1 MNKVLKLTKTSNR
14 EILLLISAFLLLNL
28 VRLGLFLL
36 PFAKLLDLLKM
47 LSNFWSKGKYQQVEV
62 KQILHAV
69 HTSNYYALRS
79 SKCLAK
85 ALTTQTL
92 MKICGYSSELKIGVA
107 KENDSAL
114 QAHAWVEYRGK
125 VIIGNLRNLDTF
137 APITSI

>member
-1 MNKVLKLTKTSNR
+1 MNKLRKLTKMSNR
-14 EILLLISAFLLLNL
+14 ESLLLIDTFILLNL

-36 PFAKLLDLLKM
+36 PFTKLLNLLKIY
-47 LSNFWSKGKYQQVEV
+47 SNSRSTQKYQQIEV

-69 HTSNYYALRS
+69 HTSNYYVLGS

-107 KENDSAL
+107 KEDSSL
-114 QAHAWVEYRGK
+114 QAHAWVEYGGK
-125 VIIGNLRNLDTF
+125 VIIGGLRNLDTF